1 MNSVYVKFVEYNL
14 KFSHINECF
23 IQPTQHYSVRIRLH
37 VSAKND
43 EPLSV
48 LITRTYMGGE
58 MLQLC
63 FKFEISAF
71 TS

>member
-1 MNSVYVKFVEYNL
+1 MNSVYVKFVGHNL

-23 IQPTQHYSVRIRLH
+23 MQSTQHYSIRIRLH

-48 LITRTYMGGE
+48 LITRTYTGGE
-58 MLQLC
+58 ILQLY
-63 FKFEISAF
+63 FNFRISAF
-71 TS
+71 TN